1 MDATRWQRIKTIYR
15 DALDRPGEE
24 REAYVH
30 RECGDDA
37 ELAAEILNLLGANDR
52 DSDALTHIVDEA
64 GADWSAG
71 SVAGK
76 RVGPYRLVDVIG
88 EGGMGQVF
96 LAERADEEFEQRVA
110 IKMAN
115 WLRVNPDILARFQLE
130 RQILAGLEHPNIAR
144 LLDGG
149 RTGEGV
155 PYLVME
161 YVDGES
167 ILNYAEARALP
178 VDERLDLFLAICDA
192 VQYAHGKL
200 VVHRDL
206 KPSNVLVTDE
216 GAPKLL
222 DFGIAKLLDPG
233 SAGEAV
239 TRAEV
244 RIMTPEYASPEQ
256 LSGQPVT
263 TATDVYGLGL
273 LLYQLLTGTLPFD
286 LGSRTSPEI
295 RDIVCQTSPT
305 LPSLAADIAGQGGLA
320 SRLRGDLDN
329 IILMALRKDPERRYA
344 TVKELADDV
353 RHYRANEPVRAR
365 GDSWAYRSGKFLRRH
380 HAAVAA
386 TVLVAAAVATQTAF
400 YTQRLAA
407 ERDVALHERQVAES
421 TTDFLVDLFD
431 VSDPANSSGEDVTA
445 RAVLD
450 AGAKRI
456 RDELKDDDEIR
467 GRMLQTIGR
476 VYERLGHYDEAREL
490 MEEAVELNR
499 AVLEPTD
506 ARFID
511 GMNELSWLHY
521 RAENWDAARA
531 VAEEALALQRSAAG
545 GDTPEM
551 ARTLNMMG
559 TVVYYQDDMQG
570 SLVYYDRAL
579 ATLAGPEWR
588 DDPLRA
594 TTLNHLG
601 IVYDMLSRYDE
612 AEAAYQESLDI
623 RLRTLGEEHP
633 RIAIAY
639 VNLAT
644 HYHNTNQPEKARDPA
659 EKALAIDRATKG
671 EDHVDVAFDLG
682 MLAGIER
689 STGNYDKALAL
700 QLEATDIWKQSAG
713 PTHSRYGRALDQL
726 AETYRLLGRLDE
738 AAASGRESLEILE
751 SAYGPA
757 HTLTSDPLYTL
768 GKIYLA
774 QSQYAD
780 ARAHLERSLAI
791 NEAAYGAD
799 NRTVWQSMH
808 ILAKVDM
815 AEGEPE
821 AAMSRAN
828 AAMASIERAQLTSL
842 DVYGWLNDLANAARE
857 AM

>member
-1 MDATRWQRIKTIYR
+1 MDAKRWQRIKTIYR
-15 DALDRPGEE
+15 DALDRAGDE
-24 REAYVH
+24 REAYV
-30 RECGDDA
+30 RGECGDDA
-37 ELAAEILNLLGANDR
+37 ALAEEILKLLGAS
-52 DSDALTHIVDEA
+52 DSDGEALTHIVGEA
-64 GADWSAG
+64 GTDWSAE
-71 SVAGK
+71 SVAGR
-76 RVGPYRLVDVIG
+76 RVGPYRLVDVLG

-96 LAERADEEFEQRVA
+96 LAERADDEFEQRVA

-149 RTGEGV
+149 RTDEGV

-167 ILNYAEARALP
+167 ILHYAEAHSLP
-178 VDERLDLFLAICDA
+178 VDARLDLFLAICDA

-206 KPSNVLVTDE
+206 KPSNVLVTGD
-216 GAPKLL
+216 GTPKLL
-222 DFGIAKLLDPG
+222 DFGIAKLLEPG
-233 SAGEAV
+233 SGGDAV

-273 LLYQLLTGTLPFD
+273 LLYQLLTGSLPFD

-295 RDIVCQTSPT
+295 RDIVCHTNPT
-305 LPSLAADIAGQGGLA
+305 LPSLAADVAGHGGLA

-344 TVKELADDV
+344 TVKEFADDV

-380 HAAVAA
+380 RAAVAA
-386 TVLVAAAVATQTAF
+386 TVLVTAAIATQTAF

-431 VSDPANSSGEDVTA
+431 VSDPANSAGEDVTA

-450 AGAKRI
+450 AGAERI

-506 ARFID
+506 KRFID

-521 RAENWDAARA
+521 RAENWDAAKA
-531 VAEEALALQRSAAG
+531 VAEEALALQKAAAG

-559 TVVYYQDDMQG
+559 TIVYYQDDMEG
-570 SLVYYDRAL
+570 SLAYYDRAL
-579 ATLAGPEWR
+579 TTLAGPDWR

-601 IVYDMLSRYDE
+601 IVYDGLSRYDE
-612 AEAAYQESLDI
+612 AEAAYQESLAI
-623 RLRTLGEEHP
+623 RLRTLEAQHP
-633 RIAIAY
+633 RVAIAY

-644 HYHNTNQPEKARDPA
+644 HYHNTNQPGKAREPA

-689 STGNYDKALAL
+689 SSGNYDDALAL
-700 QLEATDIWKQSAG
+700 QLQAVETWKKSAG

-738 AAASGRESLEILE
+738 AAASGRESLGILE
-751 SAYGPA
+751 AAYGPA

-768 GKIYLA
+768 GKICLDRA
-774 QSQYAD
+774 EYAD
-780 ARAHLERSLAI
+780 ARAYLERALAI
-791 NEAAYGAD
+791 REAAYGD
-799 NRTVWQSMH
+799 GNQSVWQSIH
-808 ILAKVDM
+808 ILAKVDL
-815 AEGEPE
+815 AEDKPA
-821 AAMSRAN
+821 AAMTRAN
-828 AAMASIERAQLTSL
+828 AAIASIERAELTSL
-842 DVYGWLNDLANAARE
+842 DVYGWLNELAEQARAA
-857 AM
+857 M